1 MSEEYTDI
9 QRVIVKS
16 KITGESYSTYLND
29 YDNIEFGVKNSIGKL
44 KLYIIIPLKYIKNNN
59 NKQDTLS
66 LLDSI
71 GFCDLYKYVFRNI
84 REITKL
90 DKKELSNL
98 LGNKFILD
106 DEWGCNT
113 ELRFICCIDSLKIKR
128 KVQ

>member
-128 KVQ
+128 KFQ